1 MGLTVTPPPTP
12 PQSEI
17 TPAHPPDALA
27 VVYSV
32 IDKSS
37 FERAEDELSRLQAL
51 DLLRN
56 RSLVLVGNKI
66 DVVRSRAVDEAGEIG
81 LRDRQKWG
89 LEAGLAKSR
98 QNRFP

>member
-1 MGLTVTPPPTP
+1 MTLCDPF
-12 PQSEI
+12 QSEI
-17 TPAHPPDALA
+17 TAAHPPDALA

-56 RSLVLVGNKI
+56 RCLVLVGNKI
-66 DVVRSRAVDEAGEIG
+66 DVVRSRAVDESGETRVRRG
-81 LRDRQKWG
+81 QEGSEGVEGSGGVR
-89 LEAGLAKSR
+89 
-98 QNRFP
+98 

>member
-1 MGLTVTPPPTP
+1 MTSDPLVTS

-56 RSLVLVGNKI
+56 HCLVLVGNKI
-66 DVVRSRAVDEAGEIG
+66 DVVRSRAVDESG
-81 LRDRQKWG
+81 K
-89 LEAGLAKSR
+89 
-98 QNRFP
+98 

>member
-1 MGLTVTPPPTP
+1 M
-12 PQSEI
+12 
-17 TPAHPPDALA
+17 
-27 VVYSV
+27 VYSV

-66 DVVRSRAVDEAGEIG
+66 DVVRSRAVDEAGEDQGGGG
-81 LRDRQKWG
+81 LKTRVCRQ
-89 LEAGLAKSR
+89 S
-98 QNRFP
+98 QNQVAQ